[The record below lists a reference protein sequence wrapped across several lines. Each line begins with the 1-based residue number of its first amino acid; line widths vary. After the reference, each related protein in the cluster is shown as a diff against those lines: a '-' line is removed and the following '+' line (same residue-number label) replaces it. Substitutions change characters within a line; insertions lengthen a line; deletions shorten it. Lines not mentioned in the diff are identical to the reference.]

1 MGRRPNYR
9 DKQMETHSDKAQS
22 LNRVV
27 QILECFSQ
35 DRPNMGVREVARL
48 VNLPSSAT
56 GRLMLAMKDLG
67 VLSQNP
73 LTRTYSMGPRVLTWA
88 GTYLS
93 TSDIRIVS
101 YPYLAELHQATQET
115 ISLYILDGDERVCI
129 ERLESTQNIRF
140 VAPRVG
146 RRLPLHAG
154 SAGKVILAF
163 LPESVREEII
173 TKTPL
178 AALTERTIVEPEL
191 LRLELEKI
199 RQEGYAVSYGEW
211 ILDASGIA
219 APIFDRNGDIL
230 AALTISGPT
239 QRFQGNVLPNYIE
252 KVNRVARLISSG
264 MGYRGR
270 KGDEHGN
277 S

>member
-1 MGRRPNYR
+1 MAVPS
-9 DKQMETHSDKAQS
+9 EKAQS

-27 QILECFSQ
+27 RILESFSQ
-35 DRPNMGVREVARL
+35 ERPELGVREVARL
-48 VNLPSSAT
+48 VELPSSVT

-73 LTRTYSMGPRVLTWA
+73 MTRAYSIGPRVLTWA

-93 TSDIRIVS
+93 TCDIRIVA
-101 YPYLAELHQATQET
+101 YPYLDELHQATHET
-115 ISLYILDGDERVCI
+115 ISLYILDGGDRVCI

-154 SAGKVILAF
+154 SAGKVMLAY
-163 LPESVREEII
+163 LSEAAREELLV
-173 TKTPL
+173 KGPL
-178 AALTERTIVEPEL
+178 EALTERTIVDPTQ
-191 LRLELEKI
+191 LRVELEKI
-199 RQEGYAVSYGEW
+199 RRQGYAVSFGEW
-211 ILDASGIA
+211 ILDASGVA
-219 APIFDRNGDIL
+219 APIFDRNGEVL

-239 QRFQGNVLPNYIE
+239 QRFQGDVLPEYIE
-252 KVNRVARLISSG
+252 KVKRVARVISAG

-270 KGDEHGN
+270 EGD
-277 S
+277 